1 MPKLETVEA
10 YICPESDAV
19 VTPDDCETCEYD
31 GGWNGEQMCEYSE
44 DDG

>member
-10 YICPESDAV
+10 YHCPCHDAV

-31 GGWNGEQMCEYSE
+31 GGWDGKQKCEYRE
-44 DDG
+44 NEE